1 MRFLTTHN
9 PRNSSLIVH
18 PQPTKVIGLCVLLFL
33 YPLAGVVTPVIGRYG
48 CLQPDT
54 AISIS
59 SYDLSGSY
67 EWSRLANLVFFR
79 FMIRIL
85 LHLSLHL
92 FKCRC
97 FALGAGDPLFRH
109 KLFFNTFKEL
119 LNMLKT
125 LGYFIPMSTYVVGF
139 NLRGLLPFILVIS
152 NAAPQASIFCSRN

>member
-1 MRFLTTHN
+1 MPPTRYSHQYSFIRF
-9 PRNSSLIVH
+9 VW
-18 PQPTKVIGLCVLLFL
+18 FL
-33 YPLAGVVTPVIGRYG
+33 RRPG
-48 CLQPDT
+48 
-54 AISIS
+54 
-59 SYDLSGSY
+59 
-67 EWSRLANLVFFR
+67 LANPAMFR
-79 FMIRIL
+79 FMIRFL
-85 LHLSLHL
+85 LHLPLHL

-152 NAAPQASIFCSRN
+152 NAAPQASTICSNLTGLRIMSSITNLTLYSAFQRAVFIDFHQLKQKSLKWR